1 MITKSKNEQI
11 KMILDDIDLD
21 TIQKTMSHLNWT
33 WKDSNTGERR
43 VPNTKEIS
51 IVAKDCMERAW
62 NSEDKIANIGG
73 FEAIVENGVIEVR
86 FIIAKSN
93 PLSNLLG

>member
-1 MITKSKNEQI
+1 MIMKSKDEQI

-33 WKDSNTGERR
+33 WKDSNTGGRR
-43 VPNTKEIS
+43 VPNKKELS
-51 IVAKDCMERAW
+51 LVAKDCMERAW
-62 NSEDKIANIGG
+62 NSENKIANIGG
-73 FEAIVENGVIEVR
+73 FEAIVENGVIEIK

-93 PLSNLLG
+93 PLAKLLG